1 MKYIFILK
9 AVLHS
14 ISHRKFSVFTS
25 IFAISAAFAFLAAI
39 GCVSFGLAATAVNSS
54 LAFPL
59 IVGPAGASDTTLV
72 MSTLFNTD
80 KPAGTLD
87 YEVAEKLEKDERVS
101 AVFPIA
107 RSDSHMGIP
116 ITGVESSYINEIS
129 SGFSEISNDIEAY
142 DIFGEN
148 GRKCAVLG
156 AKIAARYEMKVG
168 DTFFGSHGSV
178 GDEDAHLHDFE
189 YKVCAV
195 MKAVNGPEDFAIFTS
210 LKSVWEIHK
219 HGHHH
224 HHHED
229 AEDDEDEE
237 HEHEH
242 GHHEEAEEHE
252 LPHHHEAENEEHEH
266 HHETAEMHCVHDMC
280 VEVGNK
286 HHAERKITAVLVKT
300 KNPVFTAA
308 LEREYS
314 ENGFTSATDTGRTV
328 RKLLTYMNKAEKAA
342 GFFSYGTLFLVM
354 IMVFVTILTS
364 ISERKREMALMR
376 TLGIGKL
383 PISLMI
389 FLELFFISV
398 SGIALGTLG
407 GHAILAIF
415 KSLLDFE
422 LGINLEPFFFTEIE
436 FRGMLYTIIAAL
448 ILSFAAMT
456 KIYRMNL
463 VEEIAKE

>member
-1 MKYIFILK
+1 MKYTFILK
-9 AVLHS
+9 AVFHS
-14 ISHRKFSVFTS
+14 ISHRKLSVFTS

-39 GCVSFGLAATAVNSS
+39 GCISFGLAATAVNSS

-87 YEVAEKLEKDERVS
+87 YEVAGKLEKDDRVS

-107 RSDSHMGIP
+107 RSDSYMGIP
-116 ITGVESSYINEIS
+116 ITGVESSYINEIAR
-129 SGFSEISNDIEAY
+129 GFSEIGNDIESH
-142 DIFGEN
+142 DILGEN
-148 GRKCAVLG
+148 GKKCAVVG
-156 AKIAARYEMKVG
+156 AKTAARYEMKVG

-178 GDEDAHLHDFE
+178 GDEDAHIHDFE
-189 YKVCAV
+189 YRVCAV
-195 MKAVNGPEDFAIFTS
+195 MKAVNGPEDFAIFTN
-210 LKSVWEIHK
+210 LRSVWEIHK

-224 HHHED
+224 HH
-229 AEDDEDEE
+229 
-237 HEHEH
+237 
-242 GHHEEAEEHE
+242 EEAEEHE
-252 LPHHHEAENEEHEH
+252 HL
-266 HHETAEMHCVHDMC
+266 HETAEMHCIHDMC

-286 HHAERKITAVLVKT
+286 HRVERKITAVLVKT

-314 ENGFTSATDTGRTV
+314 ENGFTSATDSGRTV

-354 IMVFVTILTS
+354 IMVFVTIMTS
-364 ISERKREMALMR
+364 INERKREMALMR

-389 FLELFFISV
+389 FLELFLISV
-398 SGIALGTLG
+398 FGIAFGTIG
-407 GHAILAIF
+407 GHALLAVF
-415 KSLLDFE
+415 KPTIDFE
-422 LGINLEPFFFTEIE
+422 LAINLEPFFFTEIE
-436 FRGMLYTIIAAL
+436 FRGAVYTLVAGVV
-448 ILSFAAMT
+448 LSAAAMI

-463 VEEIAKE
+463 VEEIAKD

>member
-59 IVGPAGASDTTLV
+59 VVGPAGASDTTLV

-87 YEVAEKLEKDERVS
+87 YEFAGKLASDERVS
-101 AVFPIA
+101 AVFPVA
-107 RSDSHMGIP
+107 RSDSYTGVP
-116 ITGVESSYINEIS
+116 ITGVESAYINEIAK
-129 SGFSEISNDIEAY
+129 GFSEIGNDIEAH
-142 DIFGEN
+142 DIFGKN
-148 GRKCAVLG
+148 GRNCAVIG
-156 AKIAARYEMKVG
+156 SKVAARYEMKAG
-168 DTFFGSHGSV
+168 DTFFGSHGTV
-178 GDEDAHLHDFE
+178 GDEDAHVHDFK

-195 MKAVNGPEDFAIFTS
+195 MKPLNGPEDFAIFTS
-210 LKSVWEIHK
+210 LKSVWEIHR
-219 HGHHH
+219 HGHHRH
-224 HHHED
+224 HGHED
-229 AEDDEDEE
+229 SEDEE
-237 HEHEH
+237 HDH
-242 GHHEEAEEHE
+242 GHHEAEH
-252 LPHHHEAENEEHEH
+252 EEHEH

-280 VEVGNK
+280 VEAGNK

-300 KNPVFTAA
+300 KNPVYTAA

-328 RKLLTYMNKAEKAA
+328 RKLMSYMNKAEEAA

-354 IMVFVTILTS
+354 ILVFVTILTS
-364 ISERKREMALMR
+364 INERKREMALMR

-383 PISLMI
+383 PVSLMI
-389 FLELFFISV
+389 FLEMFFISV
-398 SGIALGTLG
+398 SGIVIGTVG
-407 GHAILAIF
+407 GHLLLAFCKPAI
-415 KSLLDFE
+415 DFE
-422 LGINLEPFFFTEIE
+422 LGINLEPFFFTGIE
-436 FRGMLYTIIAAL
+436 TRGMLYTIITGVL
-448 ILSFAAMT
+448 LSLAAMV
-456 KIYRMNL
+456 KIYRMDL

>member
-1 MKYIFILK
+1 MKYAFILK
-9 AVLHS
+9 AVFHS

-80 KPAGTLD
+80 KPAGTID

-107 RSDSHMGIP
+107 RSDSYMGIP
-116 ITGVESSYINEIS
+116 ITGVESAYINEIVS
-129 SGFSEISNDIEAY
+129 RFWDIDPMIDAK
-142 DIFGEN
+142 DIFGDQN
-148 GRKCAVLG
+148 INCAVVG
-156 AKIAARYEMKVG
+156 AKAAMRYDMSVW
-168 DTFFGSHGSV
+168 DTFFGSHGTV
-178 GDEDAHLHDFE
+178 GDEDAHIHDFK

-195 MKAVNGPEDFAIFTS
+195 MEPLNGPEDFAIFTS

-229 AEDDEDEE
+229 AED
-237 HEHEH
+237 
-242 GHHEEAEEHE
+242 
-252 LPHHHEAENEEHEH
+252 EEHEH
-266 HHETAEMHCVHDMC
+266 HHHHEAEHD
-280 VEVGNK
+280 EHEHSSEG
-286 HHAERKITAVLVKT
+286 KITAVLVKT

-328 RKLLTYMNKAEKAA
+328 RKLMSYMNKAEDAA

-354 IMVFVTILTS
+354 VMVFVTILTS
-364 ISERKREMALMR
+364 VNERKREMALMR

-389 FLELFFISV
+389 FLELLFISV
-398 SGIALGTLG
+398 SGIALGILG
-407 GHAILAIF
+407 GHALLAFCKPAI
-415 KSLLDFE
+415 DFE

-436 FRGMLYTIIAAL
+436 FRGAVYTLIAGI
-448 ILSFAAMT
+448 ILSLAAMV

-463 VEEIAKE
+463 VEEIAKD

>member
-1 MKYIFILK
+1 MKYTFILK

-14 ISHRKFSVFTS
+14 MIHRKFSVATS

-80 KPAGTLD
+80 KPAGTFD
-87 YEVAEKLEKDERVS
+87 YEVAEKLASDERVS

-107 RSDSHMGIP
+107 RSDSYMGIP
-116 ITGVESSYINEIS
+116 ITGVESAYINEIS
-129 SGFSEISNDIEAY
+129 SGFSEIDENVKAA
-142 DIFGEN
+142 DIFNEN
-148 GRKCAVLG
+148 GKKCAVLG
-156 AKIAARYEMKVG
+156 AKTAARYEMKAG

-178 GDEDAHLHDFE
+178 GDEDAHMHDFE

-195 MKAVNGPEDFAIFTS
+195 MKAVNGPEDFAIFTN
-210 LKSVWEIHK
+210 LKSVWEIHG

-224 HHHED
+224 HL
-229 AEDDEDEE
+229 
-237 HEHEH
+237 
-242 GHHEEAEEHE
+242 EEAEED
-252 LPHHHEAENEEHEH
+252 EHEH
-266 HHETAEMHCVHDMC
+266 SSE
-280 VEVGNK
+280 G
-286 HHAERKITAVLVKT
+286 KITAVLVKT

-314 ENGFTSATDTGRTV
+314 ENGLTSATDTGRTV

-342 GFFSYGTLFLVM
+342 GFFSYGTLFLVL
-354 IMVFVTILTS
+354 IMVFVTIMTS

-376 TLGIGKL
+376 TLGIGKT

-389 FLELFFISV
+389 FLEMLLISIA
-398 SGIALGTLG
+398 GIVVGTIG
-407 GHAILAIF
+407 GHALLAVF
-415 KSLLDFE
+415 KPVIDFE
-422 LGINLEPFFFTEIE
+422 LGIDLEPFFFTSVE
-436 FRGMLYTIIAAL
+436 FRGMICTMIAGIVLSIAA
-448 ILSFAAMT
+448 MV
-456 KIYRMNL
+456 KIYKMDL
-463 VEEIAKE
+463 VEEISKG

>member
-59 IVGPAGASDTTLV
+59 VVGPAGASDTTLV

-87 YEVAEKLEKDERVS
+87 YEFAGKLASDERVS
-101 AVFPIA
+101 AVFPVA
-107 RSDSHMGIP
+107 RSDSYMGVP
-116 ITGVESSYINEIS
+116 ITGVESAYINEIS
-129 SGFSEISNDIEAY
+129 KGFWDIDPMIDAK
-142 DIFGEN
+142 DIFGGKN
-148 GRKCAVLG
+148 SDCAVIG
-156 AKIAARYEMKVG
+156 AKAAMRYDMSVW

-178 GDEDAHLHDFE
+178 GDEDAHLHDFK
-189 YKVCAV
+189 YKVCAIL
-195 MKAVNGPEDFAIFTS
+195 KPLNGPEDFAIFTS

-219 HGHHH
+219 HGHHDAEH
-224 HHHED
+224 EEHKHHHEHG
-229 AEDDEDEE
+229 EE
-237 HEHEH
+237 SAD
-242 GHHEEAEEHE
+242 G
-252 LPHHHEAENEEHEH
+252 
-266 HHETAEMHCVHDMC
+266 
-280 VEVGNK
+280 
-286 HHAERKITAVLVKT
+286 KITAVLVKT

-328 RKLLTYMNKAEKAA
+328 RKLMSYMNKAEEAA
-342 GFFSYGTLFLVM
+342 GFFSYGTLFLVL
-354 IMVFVTILTS
+354 IMVFVTIMTS
-364 ISERKREMALMR
+364 INERKREMALMR

-383 PISLMI
+383 PVSLMI

-398 SGIALGTLG
+398 LGIAVGNIG
-407 GHAILAIF
+407 GHALLAF
-415 KSLLDFE
+415 CKPALDFE
-422 LGINLEPFFFTEIE
+422 LGINLEPFFFTGIEI
-436 FRGMLYTIIAAL
+436 RGMLYTIIAG
-448 ILSFAAMT
+448 IFLSFAAMI

>member
-1 MKYIFILK
+1 MKYTFILK
-9 AVLHS
+9 AVFHS
-14 ISHRKFSVFTS
+14 ISHRKLSVFTS

-87 YEVAEKLEKDERVS
+87 YEVAEKLAGDERVS

-107 RSDSHMGIP
+107 RSDSYMGIP
-116 ITGVESSYINEIS
+116 ITGVESSYINEIAR
-129 SGFSEISNDIEAY
+129 GFSEIDNDIESH
-142 DIFGEN
+142 DILGEN
-148 GRKCAVLG
+148 GKKCAVVG
-156 AKIAARYEMKVG
+156 AKTAARYEMKVG

-178 GDEDAHLHDFE
+178 GDEDAHMHDFE

-195 MKAVNGPEDFAIFTS
+195 MKAVNGPEDFAIFTN
-210 LKSVWEIHK
+210 LRSVWEIHE

-224 HHHED
+224 HHEE
-229 AEDDEDEE
+229 AEDKE

-242 GHHEEAEEHE
+242 ASEG
-252 LPHHHEAENEEHEH
+252 
-266 HHETAEMHCVHDMC
+266 
-280 VEVGNK
+280 
-286 HHAERKITAVLVKT
+286 KITAVLVKT

-354 IMVFVTILTS
+354 VMVFVTIMTS
-364 ISERKREMALMR
+364 INERKREMALMR

-398 SGIALGTLG
+398 FGIALGTLG
-407 GHAILAIF
+407 GHAVLAIF
-415 KSLLDFE
+415 KPVIDFE

-436 FRGMLYTIIAAL
+436 FRGTVYTLIAGVV
-448 ILSFAAMT
+448 LSLAAML

-463 VEEIAKE
+463 VEEIAKD

>member
-1 MKYIFILK
+1 MKYTFILK
-9 AVLHS
+9 AVFHS
-14 ISHRKFSVFTS
+14 ISHRKLSVFTS

-39 GCVSFGLAATAVNSS
+39 GCISFGLAATAVNSS

-87 YEVAEKLEKDERVS
+87 YEVAGKLAGDKRVS

-107 RSDSHMGIP
+107 RSDSYMGIP
-116 ITGVESSYINEIS
+116 ITGVESAYINEIS
-129 SGFSEISNDIEAY
+129 SGFSEIDENVKAA
-142 DIFGEN
+142 DIFNEN
-148 GRKCAVLG
+148 GKKCAVVG
-156 AKIAARYEMKVG
+156 AKTAARYDMKVG

-178 GDEDAHLHDFE
+178 GDEDAHMHDFE
-189 YKVCAV
+189 YRVCAV
-195 MKAVNGPEDFAIFTS
+195 MKAVNGPEDFAIFTN
-210 LKSVWEIHK
+210 LRSVWEIHG

-224 HHHED
+224 HHHEE
-229 AEDDEDEE
+229 AEDE
-237 HEHEH
+237 EHEH
-242 GHHEEAEEHE
+242 GHHED
-252 LPHHHEAENEEHEH
+252 AENEHDGHEH
-266 HHETAEMHCVHDMC
+266 SSE
-280 VEVGNK
+280 G
-286 HHAERKITAVLVKT
+286 KITAVLVKT

-314 ENGFTSATDTGRTV
+314 ENGYTSATDSGRTV

-354 IMVFVTILTS
+354 IMVFVTIMTS
-364 ISERKREMALMR
+364 INERKREMALMR

-389 FLELFFISV
+389 FLELFLISV
-398 SGIALGTLG
+398 FGIAFGTIG
-407 GHAILAIF
+407 GHTLLAVF
-415 KSLLDFE
+415 KPTIDFE
-422 LGINLEPFFFTEIE
+422 LAINLEPFFFTEIE
-436 FRGMLYTIIAAL
+436 FRGAVYTLVAGVV
-448 ILSFAAMT
+448 LSAAAMI

-463 VEEIAKE
+463 VEEIAKD

>member
-1 MKYIFILK
+1 MKYLFILK
-9 AVLHS
+9 AVFHS

-87 YEVAEKLEKDERVS
+87 YGFAEKLASDERVS
-101 AVFPIA
+101 AVFPVA
-107 RSDSHMGIP
+107 RSDSYMGIP
-116 ITGVESSYINEIS
+116 ITGVESAYINEIS
-129 SGFSEISNDIEAY
+129 RGFSEIGDDIEPH

-148 GRKCAVLG
+148 DRKCAVIG
-156 AKIAARYEMKVG
+156 SKTAARYEMKAG

-189 YKVCAV
+189 YRVCAV

-210 LKSVWEIHK
+210 LRNVWKIHE
-219 HGHHH
+219 HG

-229 AEDDEDEE
+229 AEQENNEVEEE
-237 HEHEH
+237 H
-242 GHHEEAEEHE
+242 AE
-252 LPHHHEAENEEHEH
+252 
-266 HHETAEMHCVHDMC
+266 
-280 VEVGNK
+280 G
-286 HHAERKITAVLVKT
+286 KITAVLVKT

-354 IMVFVTILTS
+354 ILVFVTILTS
-364 ISERKREMALMR
+364 INERKREMALMR

-383 PISLMI
+383 PISLMVFFEM
-389 FLELFFISV
+389 FLISV
-398 SGIALGTLG
+398 SGIAAGTLG
-407 GHAILAIF
+407 GHAVMAVF
-415 KSLLDFE
+415 KSVIDFE
-422 LGINLEPFFFTEIE
+422 LGINLEPFFFTGIEI
-436 FRGMLYTIIAAL
+436 RGMLYTIITGVL
-448 ILSFAAMT
+448 LSLAAMA
-456 KIYRMNL
+456 KIYRMDL

>member
-1 MKYIFILK
+1 MKYAFIFK
-9 AVLHS
+9 AVMHS

-39 GCVSFGLAATAVNSS
+39 GCISFGLAATAVNSS

-59 IVGPAGASDTTLV
+59 VVGPSGASDTTLV

-107 RSDSHMGIP
+107 RSDSYMGVP
-116 ITGVESSYINEIS
+116 ITGVESAYINEIS
-129 SGFSEISNDIEAY
+129 KGFWDIDPMIDEK
-142 DIFGEN
+142 DIFGGKN
-148 GRKCAVLG
+148 SDCAVIG
-156 AKIAARYEMKVG
+156 AKAAMRYDMSVW
-168 DTFFGSHGSV
+168 DTFFGSHGTV
-178 GDEDAHLHDFE
+178 GDEDAHVHDFK
-189 YKVCAV
+189 YKVCAIL
-195 MKAVNGPEDFAIFTS
+195 KPLNGPEDFAIFTS

-224 HHHED
+224 HHHHED
-229 AEDDEDEE
+229 AEDEE
-237 HEHEH
+237 HDHE
-242 GHHEEAEEHE
+242 
-252 LPHHHEAENEEHEH
+252 HHEAEHEEHEH
-266 HHETAEMHCVHDMC
+266 HHHEAEHEEHGHHH
-280 VEVGNK
+280 E
-286 HHAERKITAVLVKT
+286 HAEEEEHSSEGKITAVLVKT

-314 ENGFTSATDTGRTV
+314 ENGLTSATDTGRTV
-328 RKLLTYMNKAEKAA
+328 RKLMSYMNKAEEAA

-354 IMVFVTILTS
+354 ILVFVTILSS
-364 ISERKREMALMR
+364 INERKREMALMR

-398 SGIALGTLG
+398 FGIVVGTLG
-407 GHAILAIF
+407 GHLLLAF
-415 KSLLDFE
+415 CKPALDFE
-422 LGINLEPFFFTEIE
+422 LGINLEPFFFTGIE
-436 FRGMLYTIIAAL
+436 LHGMIWTMIAAFV
-448 ILSFAAMT
+448 LSLAAMG

>member
-39 GCVSFGLAATAVNSS
+39 GCISFGLAATAVNSS

-59 IVGPAGASDTTLV
+59 VVGPSGASDTTLV

-107 RSDSHMGIP
+107 RSDSYMGVP
-116 ITGVESSYINEIS
+116 ITGVESAYINEIS
-129 SGFSEISNDIEAY
+129 KGFWDIDPMIDEK
-142 DIFGEN
+142 DIFGGQN
-148 GRKCAVLG
+148 INCAVIG
-156 AKIAARYEMKVG
+156 AKAAMRYDMSVW
-168 DTFFGSHGSV
+168 DTFFGSHGTV
-178 GDEDAHLHDFE
+178 GDEDAHVHDFK
-189 YKVCAV
+189 YKVCAIL
-195 MKAVNGPEDFAIFTS
+195 KPLNGPEDFAIFTS

-224 HHHED
+224 HHHHED
-229 AEDDEDEE
+229 AEDEE
-237 HEHEH
+237 HDHEHHEAEHEEH
-242 GHHEEAEEHE
+242 GHHHEHAEE
-252 LPHHHEAENEEHEH
+252 EEHSSE
-266 HHETAEMHCVHDMC
+266 
-280 VEVGNK
+280 G
-286 HHAERKITAVLVKT
+286 KITAVLVKT

-314 ENGFTSATDTGRTV
+314 ENGLTSATDTGRTV
-328 RKLLTYMNKAEKAA
+328 RKLMSYMNKAEEAA

-354 IMVFVTILTS
+354 ILVFVTILSS
-364 ISERKREMALMR
+364 INERKREMALMR

-389 FLELFFISV
+389 FLELLLISIA
-398 SGIALGTLG
+398 GIVIGTFG
-407 GHAILAIF
+407 GHLLLAF
-415 KSLLDFE
+415 CKPALDFE
-422 LGINLEPFFFTEIE
+422 LGINLEPFFFTGIE
-436 FRGMLYTIIAAL
+436 LHGMIWTMIAAFV
-448 ILSFAAMT
+448 LSLAAMG

>member
-59 IVGPAGASDTTLV
+59 VVGPAGASDTTLV

-87 YEVAEKLEKDERVS
+87 YEFAGKLASDERVS
-101 AVFPIA
+101 AVFPVA
-107 RSDSHMGIP
+107 RSDSYMGVP
-116 ITGVESSYINEIS
+116 ITGVESAYINEIS
-129 SGFSEISNDIEAY
+129 RGFSEIGDDIEAH
-142 DIFGEN
+142 DIFGEKSGN
-148 GRKCAVLG
+148 CAVIG
-156 AKIAARYEMKVG
+156 SKVAARYEMKTG

-178 GDEDAHLHDFE
+178 GDEEAHMHDFE
-189 YKVCAV
+189 YTVCAV
-195 MKAVNGPEDFAIFTS
+195 MKAVNGPEDFAIFTN

-219 HGHHH
+219 YSHHH
-224 HHHED
+224 
-229 AEDDEDEE
+229 
-237 HEHEH
+237 
-242 GHHEEAEEHE
+242 G
-252 LPHHHEAENEEHEH
+252 ENEEHEH

-280 VEVGNK
+280 VEVGK
-286 HHAERKITAVLVKT
+286 EHHAERKITAVLVKT

-328 RKLLTYMNKAEKAA
+328 RKLMSYMNKAEEAA

-354 IMVFVTILTS
+354 ILVFVTILTS
-364 ISERKREMALMR
+364 INERKREMALMR

-383 PISLMI
+383 PVSLMI
-389 FLELFFISV
+389 FLEMFFISV
-398 SGIALGTLG
+398 SGIVIGTVG
-407 GHAILAIF
+407 GHLLLAFCKPAI
-415 KSLLDFE
+415 DFE
-422 LGINLEPFFFTEIE
+422 LGINLEPFFFTGIEI
-436 FRGMLYTIIAAL
+436 RGMLYTIITGVL
-448 ILSFAAMT
+448 LSLAAMA
-456 KIYRMNL
+456 KIYRMDL

>member
-87 YEVAEKLEKDERVS
+87 YEFAGKLAKDERVS

-107 RSDSHMGIP
+107 RSDSYMGIP
-116 ITGVESSYINEIS
+116 ITGVESTYINEIAR
-129 SGFSEISNDIEAY
+129 GFSGISNDIEAY

-168 DTFFGSHGSV
+168 DTFFGSHGNV
-178 GDEDAHLHDFE
+178 GDEEAHMHDFE
-189 YKVCAV
+189 YEVCAV
-195 MKAVNGPEDFAIFTS
+195 MKAVNGPEDFAIFTN
-210 LKSVWEIHK
+210 LKSVWDIHK
-219 HGHHH
+219 YSHHH
-224 HHHED
+224 
-229 AEDDEDEE
+229 
-237 HEHEH
+237 
-242 GHHEEAEEHE
+242 G
-252 LPHHHEAENEEHEH
+252 ENEEHEH

-328 RKLLTYMNKAEKAA
+328 RKLMSYMNKAEEAA
-342 GFFSYGTLFLVM
+342 GFFSYGTLFLVL
-354 IMVFVTILTS
+354 IMVFVTIMTS
-364 ISERKREMALMR
+364 INERKREMALMR

-407 GHAILAIF
+407 GHALLAFCKPAI
-415 KSLLDFE
+415 DFE
-422 LGINLEPFFFTEIE
+422 LGINLEPFFFTGIEI
-436 FRGMLYTIIAAL
+436 RGAVYTLITGV
-448 ILSFAAMT
+448 ILSLAAMI

-463 VEEIAKE
+463 IEEIAKD

>member
-1 MKYIFILK
+1 MKYAFILK
-9 AVLHS
+9 AVFHS

-87 YEVAEKLEKDERVS
+87 YEIAEKLEKDERVS

-107 RSDSHMGIP
+107 RSDSYMGIP
-116 ITGVESSYINEIS
+116 ITGVESSYINEIAR
-129 SGFSEISNDIEAY
+129 GFSEIDKDAKAA

-148 GRKCAVLG
+148 GKKCAVVG
-156 AKIAARYEMKVG
+156 AKTAARYEMKVG

-195 MKAVNGPEDFAIFTS
+195 MKAVNGPEDFAIFTN
-210 LKSVWEIHK
+210 LKSVWEIHG

-224 HHHED
+224 HNHED
-229 AEDDEDEE
+229 AEEHE

-242 GHHEEAEEHE
+242 GHHEEAEE
-252 LPHHHEAENEEHEH
+252 EEHASE
-266 HHETAEMHCVHDMC
+266 
-280 VEVGNK
+280 G
-286 HHAERKITAVLVKT
+286 KITAVLVKT

-314 ENGFTSATDTGRTV
+314 ENGFTGATDTGRTV

-342 GFFSYGTLFLVM
+342 GFFSYGTLFLVLT
-354 IMVFVTILTS
+354 MVFVTIMTS
-364 ISERKREMALMR
+364 INERKREMALMR

-383 PISLMI
+383 PVSLMI
-389 FLELFFISV
+389 FLEMIFISIF
-398 SGIALGTLG
+398 GIVAGTLG
-407 GHAILAIF
+407 GHAVLAVF
-415 KSLLDFE
+415 KPLIDFE

-436 FRGMLYTIIAAL
+436 LSGTIYTIIAGVAL
-448 ILSFAAMT
+448 SIASML

>member
-1 MKYIFILK
+1 MKYAFILK

-14 ISHRKFSVFTS
+14 ISHRKLSVFTS

-59 IVGPAGASDTTLV
+59 VVGPAGASDTTLV

-87 YEVAEKLEKDERVS
+87 YEFAGKLASDERVS
-101 AVFPIA
+101 AVFPVA
-107 RSDSHMGIP
+107 RSDSYMGVP
-116 ITGVESSYINEIS
+116 ITGVESAYINEIAK
-129 SGFSEISNDIEAY
+129 GFSEIGNDIEAH
-142 DIFGEN
+142 DIFGKN
-148 GRKCAVLG
+148 GRNCAVIG
-156 AKIAARYEMKVG
+156 SKVAARYETKAG
-168 DTFFGSHGSV
+168 DTFFGSHGTV
-178 GDEDAHLHDFE
+178 GDEEAHMHDFE
-189 YKVCAV
+189 YTVCAV
-195 MKAVNGPEDFAIFTS
+195 MKAVNGPEDFAIFTN

-219 HGHHH
+219 YSHHH
-224 HHHED
+224 
-229 AEDDEDEE
+229 
-237 HEHEH
+237 
-242 GHHEEAEEHE
+242 G
-252 LPHHHEAENEEHEH
+252 ENEEHEH

-280 VEVGNK
+280 VEAGNK

-328 RKLLTYMNKAEKAA
+328 RKLMSYMNKAEEAA

-354 IMVFVTILTS
+354 ILVFVTILTS
-364 ISERKREMALMR
+364 INERKREMALMR

-383 PISLMI
+383 PVSLMI
-389 FLELFFISV
+389 FLEMFFISV
-398 SGIALGTLG
+398 SGIVIGTVG
-407 GHAILAIF
+407 GHLLLAFCKPAI
-415 KSLLDFE
+415 DFE
-422 LGINLEPFFFTEIE
+422 LGINLEPFFFTGIE
-436 FRGMLYTIIAAL
+436 TRGMLYTIITGVL
-448 ILSFAAMT
+448 LSLAAMV

>member
-1 MKYIFILK
+1 MKYAFILK
-9 AVLHS
+9 AVFHS
-14 ISHRKFSVFTS
+14 ISHRKLSIFTS

-87 YEVAEKLEKDERVS
+87 YEVAEKLAGDERVS

-107 RSDSHMGIP
+107 RSDSYMGIP
-116 ITGVESSYINEIS
+116 ITGVESSYINEIAR
-129 SGFSEISNDIEAY
+129 GFSEIGNDIESH
-142 DIFGEN
+142 DILGEN
-148 GRKCAVLG
+148 GKKCAVVG
-156 AKIAARYEMKVG
+156 AKTAARYEMKVG

-178 GDEDAHLHDFE
+178 GDEDAHMHDFE

-195 MKAVNGPEDFAIFTS
+195 MKAVNGPEDFAIFTN
-210 LKSVWEIHK
+210 LRSVWEIHE

-229 AEDDEDEE
+229 AEDEE

-242 GHHEEAEEHE
+242 GHHEDAEDEHDG
-252 LPHHHEAENEEHEH
+252 HEH
-266 HHETAEMHCVHDMC
+266 SSE
-280 VEVGNK
+280 G
-286 HHAERKITAVLVKT
+286 KITAVLVKT

-354 IMVFVTILTS
+354 IMVFVTIMTS
-364 ISERKREMALMR
+364 INERKREMALMR

-389 FLELFFISV
+389 FLELFFISI
-398 SGIALGTLG
+398 SGIVAGTIG
-407 GHAILAIF
+407 GHVILAIF
-415 KSLLDFE
+415 KPILDFE

-436 FRGMLYTIIAAL
+436 FRGMLYTIIAG
-448 ILSFAAMT
+448 ILLSAAAMG

>member
-39 GCVSFGLAATAVNSS
+39 GCISFGLAATAVNSS

-59 IVGPAGASDTTLV
+59 VVGPSGASDTTLV

-107 RSDSHMGIP
+107 RSDSYMGVP
-116 ITGVESSYINEIS
+116 ITGVESAYINEIS
-129 SGFSEISNDIEAY
+129 KGFWDIDPMIDEK
-142 DIFGEN
+142 DIFGGQN
-148 GRKCAVLG
+148 INCAVIG
-156 AKIAARYEMKVG
+156 AKAAMRYDMSVW
-168 DTFFGSHGSV
+168 DTFFGSHGTV
-178 GDEDAHLHDFE
+178 GDEDAHVHDFK
-189 YKVCAV
+189 YKVCAIL
-195 MKAVNGPEDFAIFTS
+195 KPLNGPEDFAIFTS

-224 HHHED
+224 HHHHED
-229 AEDDEDEE
+229 AEDEE
-237 HEHEH
+237 HDHEHHEAEHEEH
-242 GHHEEAEEHE
+242 GHHHEHAEE
-252 LPHHHEAENEEHEH
+252 EEHSSE
-266 HHETAEMHCVHDMC
+266 
-280 VEVGNK
+280 G
-286 HHAERKITAVLVKT
+286 KITAVLVKT

-314 ENGFTSATDTGRTV
+314 ENGLTSATDTGRTV
-328 RKLLTYMNKAEKAA
+328 RKLMSYMNKAEEAA

-354 IMVFVTILTS
+354 ILVFVTILSS
-364 ISERKREMALMR
+364 INERKREMALMR

-398 SGIALGTLG
+398 FGIVVGTLG
-407 GHAILAIF
+407 GHLLLAF
-415 KSLLDFE
+415 CKPALDFE
-422 LGINLEPFFFTEIE
+422 LGINLEPFFFTGIE
-436 FRGMLYTIIAAL
+436 LHGMIWTMIAAFV
-448 ILSFAAMT
+448 LSLAAMG

>member
-1 MKYIFILK
+1 MKYTFILK
-9 AVLHS
+9 AVFHS
-14 ISHRKFSVFTS
+14 ISHRKLSVFTS

-107 RSDSHMGIP
+107 RSDSYMGIP
-116 ITGVESSYINEIS
+116 ITGVESAYINEIS
-129 SGFSEISNDIEAY
+129 SGFSEIGNDIESH
-142 DIFGEN
+142 DILGEN
-148 GRKCAVLG
+148 GKNCAVLG
-156 AKIAARYEMKVG
+156 AKTAARYEMKIG

-195 MKAVNGPEDFAIFTS
+195 MKAVNGPEDFAIFTN
-210 LKSVWEIHK
+210 LRSVWEIHE

-224 HHHED
+224 HHHE
-229 AEDDEDEE
+229 
-237 HEHEH
+237 
-242 GHHEEAEEHE
+242 EAE
-252 LPHHHEAENEEHEH
+252 AEEHEH
-266 HHETAEMHCVHDMC
+266 HHEDAEHD
-280 VEVGNK
+280 GHGH
-286 HHAERKITAVLVKT
+286 HHAEGTGDEHHAEGKITAVLVKT

>member
-59 IVGPAGASDTTLV
+59 VVGPAGASDTTLV

-87 YEVAEKLEKDERVS
+87 YEFAGKLASDERVS
-101 AVFPIA
+101 AVFPVA
-107 RSDSHMGIP
+107 RSDSYQGVP
-116 ITGVESSYINEIS
+116 ITGVESAYINEIAK
-129 SGFSEISNDIEAY
+129 GFSEIGNDIEAH
-142 DIFGEN
+142 DIFGKN
-148 GRKCAVLG
+148 GRNCAVIG
-156 AKIAARYEMKVG
+156 SKVAARYEMKAG

-178 GDEDAHLHDFE
+178 GDEDSGLHDFE

-195 MKAVNGPEDFAIFTS
+195 MKSVNGPEDFAIFTS
-210 LKSVWEIHK
+210 LKSVWEIHR
-219 HGHHH
+219 HGHHRH
-224 HHHED
+224 HGHED
-229 AEDDEDEE
+229 AEDEE
-237 HEHEH
+237 HDH
-242 GHHEEAEEHE
+242 GHHEAEHEEHK
-252 LPHHHEAENEEHEH
+252 HHHEHGEES
-266 HHETAEMHCVHDMC
+266 AD
-280 VEVGNK
+280 G
-286 HHAERKITAVLVKT
+286 KITAVLVKT

-328 RKLLTYMNKAEKAA
+328 RKLMSYMNKAEEAA

-354 IMVFVTILTS
+354 ILVFVTILTS
-364 ISERKREMALMR
+364 INERKREMALMR

-383 PISLMI
+383 PVSLMI
-389 FLELFFISV
+389 FLEMFFISV
-398 SGIALGTLG
+398 SGIVIGTVG
-407 GHAILAIF
+407 GHLLLAFCKPAI
-415 KSLLDFE
+415 DFE
-422 LGINLEPFFFTEIE
+422 LGINLEPFFFTGIE
-436 FRGMLYTIIAAL
+436 TRGMLYTIITGVL
-448 ILSFAAMT
+448 LSLAAMV

>member
-1 MKYIFILK
+1 MKYAFILK
-9 AVLHS
+9 AVFHS
-14 ISHRKFSVFTS
+14 IAHRKLSVFTS
-25 IFAISAAFAFLAAI
+25 VFAISAAFAFLAAT

-101 AVFPIA
+101 AVFPVA
-107 RSDSHMGIP
+107 RSDSYMGIP
-116 ITGVESSYINEIS
+116 ITGVESAYINEIS
-129 SGFSEISNDIEAY
+129 RGFSEIGDGIEAH

-148 GRKCAVLG
+148 GEKCAVVG
-156 AKIAARYEMKVG
+156 AKTAARYEMKVG

-178 GDEDAHLHDFE
+178 GDEEAHLHDFE
-189 YKVCAV
+189 YRVCAV
-195 MKAVNGPEDFAIFTS
+195 MKAVNGPEDFAIFTN
-210 LKSVWEIHK
+210 LRSVWEIHG

-224 HHHED
+224 HNHEE
-229 AEDDEDEE
+229 AEDEE

-242 GHHEEAEEHE
+242 GHHEDAEEHG
-252 LPHHHEAENEEHEH
+252 HHR
-266 HHETAEMHCVHDMC
+266 ETAEKICVHDMC
-280 VEVGNK
+280 VNK
-286 HHAERKITAVLVKT
+286 KHEHSSEGKITAVLVKT

-314 ENGFTSATDTGRTV
+314 ENGFTGATDTGRTV

-342 GFFSYGTLFLVM
+342 GFFSCGTLFLVM

-364 ISERKREMALMR
+364 IGERKREMALMR
-376 TLGIGKL
+376 TLGIGRL
-383 PISLMI
+383 PVSLMI
-389 FLELFFISV
+389 FLELLFISV
-398 SGIALGTLG
+398 SGTAAGTLG
-407 GHAILAIF
+407 GHAALAFLKPVI
-415 KSLLDFE
+415 DFE
-422 LGINLEPFFFTEIE
+422 LGINLEPFFFSGIE
-436 FRGMLYTIIAAL
+436 LRGMLFTLTAGVL
-448 ILSFAAMT
+448 LSLAAMV

-463 VEEIAKE
+463 VEELAKE

>member
-1 MKYIFILK
+1 MKYAFILK
-9 AVLHS
+9 AVFHS
-14 ISHRKFSVFTS
+14 ISHRKFSFFTS
-25 IFAISAAFAFLAAI
+25 IFAISAAFTFLAAI

-107 RSDSHMGIP
+107 RSDSYMGIP
-116 ITGVESSYINEIS
+116 ITGVESAYINEIAR
-129 SGFSEISNDIEAY
+129 GFSEIEGGVKAD

-148 GRKCAVLG
+148 GGNCAVLG

-178 GDEDAHLHDFE
+178 GDEEAHMHDFE
-189 YKVCAV
+189 YRVCAV
-195 MKAVNGPEDFAIFTS
+195 MKAVNDPEDFAIFTN
-210 LKSVWEIHK
+210 LRSVWKIHE

-224 HHHED
+224 HHHE
-229 AEDDEDEE
+229 
-237 HEHEH
+237 
-242 GHHEEAEEHE
+242 
-252 LPHHHEAENEEHEH
+252 EAENEEHEEH
-266 HHETAEMHCVHDMC
+266 HHEEAEEQEQEYHHEAEHD
-280 VEVGNK
+280 EHEHSSEG
-286 HHAERKITAVLVKT
+286 KITAVLVKT

-314 ENGFTSATDTGRTV
+314 ENGVTSATDTGRTV

-364 ISERKREMALMR
+364 IGERRREMALMR

-389 FLELFFISV
+389 FLELLFISLF
-398 SGIALGTLG
+398 GIIIGTLG
-407 GHAILAIF
+407 GHAVLALF
-415 KSLLDFE
+415 KPIIDFE
-422 LGINLEPFFFTEIE
+422 LGINLESFFFTEIE
-436 FRGMLYTIIAAL
+436 FRGAVYTLIAG
-448 ILSFAAMT
+448 IVLSFAAMI

-463 VEEIAKE
+463 VEEIAKD

>member
-1 MKYIFILK
+1 MKYLFIFK

-14 ISHRKFSVFTS
+14 ISHRKLSVFTS
-25 IFAISAAFAFLAAI
+25 VFAISAAFAFLAAI

-59 IVGPAGASDTTLV
+59 VVGPAGASDTALV
-72 MSTLFNTD
+72 MSALFNTD

-107 RSDSHMGIP
+107 RSDSYMGIP
-116 ITGVESSYINEIS
+116 ITGVESSYINEIAR
-129 SGFSEISNDIEAY
+129 GFSEIGEGIESH

-148 GRKCAVLG
+148 GKKCAVLG
-156 AKIAARYEMKVG
+156 AKTAARYEMKVG

-195 MKAVNGPEDFAIFTS
+195 MKAVNGPEDFAIFTN
-210 LKSVWEIHK
+210 LKSVWEIHR
-219 HGHHH
+219 HG

-229 AEDDEDEE
+229 AEK
-237 HEHEH
+237 H
-242 GHHEEAEEHE
+242 G
-252 LPHHHEAENEEHEH
+252 H
-266 HHETAEMHCVHDMC
+266 HHETAEMHCIHDMC

-286 HHAERKITAVLVKT
+286 HRVERKITAVLVKT

-342 GFFSYGTLFLVM
+342 GFFSYGTLFLVL
-354 IMVFVTILTS
+354 IMVFVTIMTS

-376 TLGIGKL
+376 TLGIGRL

-398 SGIALGTLG
+398 SGIVVGTFG
-407 GHAILAIF
+407 GHVLLAVF
-415 KSLLDFE
+415 KAMIDFE
-422 LGINLEPFFFTEIE
+422 LAINLEPFLFTEVEI
-436 FRGMLYTIIAAL
+436 RGIFWTLVAGIA
-448 ILSFAAMT
+448 LSFAAMV

-463 VEEIAKE
+463 VEEISKE

>member
-1 MKYIFILK
+1 MKYAFILK

-25 IFAISAAFAFLAAI
+25 IFAISAAFAFLAAT
-39 GCVSFGLAATAVNSS
+39 GCISFGLASTAVNSS

-87 YEVAEKLEKDERVS
+87 YEFAEKLEKDERVS

-107 RSDSHMGIP
+107 RSDSYMGIP
-116 ITGVESSYINEIS
+116 ITGVESAYINEIS
-129 SGFSEISNDIEAY
+129 RGFSEIGEDIEAH
-142 DIFGEN
+142 DIFSEN
-148 GRKCAVLG
+148 GRKCAVIG
-156 AKIAARYEMKVG
+156 AKTAARYEMKVG
-168 DTFFGSHGSV
+168 GTFFGSHGSV
-178 GDEDAHLHDFE
+178 GDEDSELHDFE
-189 YKVCAV
+189 YIVCAV
-195 MKAVNGPEDFAIFTS
+195 MKAVNGPEDFAIFTN
-210 LKSVWEIHK
+210 LKSVWEIHR

-224 HHHED
+224 HH
-229 AEDDEDEE
+229 
-237 HEHEH
+237 
-242 GHHEEAEEHE
+242 EEAEEDE
-252 LPHHHEAENEEHEH
+252 EDGDHHEA
-266 HHETAEMHCVHDMC
+266 AEMHCVHDMC
-280 VEVGNK
+280 VDIGNK

-383 PISLMI
+383 PVSLMI
-389 FLELFFISV
+389 FLELLFISV
-398 SGIALGTLG
+398 FGTAVGTLG
-407 GHAILAIF
+407 GHALLAFCKPAI
-415 KSLLDFE
+415 DFE
-422 LGINLEPFFFTEIE
+422 LGINLEPFFFTGIEI
-436 FRGMLYTIIAAL
+436 RGAAYTL
-448 ILSFAAMT
+448 LTGVTLSLAAMV

-463 VEEIAKE
+463 VEEIAKD

>member
-1 MKYIFILK
+1 MKYAFILK
-9 AVLHS
+9 AVFHS
-14 ISHRKFSVFTS
+14 ISHRKLSVFTS

-39 GCVSFGLAATAVNSS
+39 GCISFGLAATAVNSS

-87 YEVAEKLEKDERVS
+87 YEVAEKLAGDERVS

-107 RSDSHMGIP
+107 RSDSYMGIP
-116 ITGVESSYINEIS
+116 ITGVESAYINEIS
-129 SGFSEISNDIEAY
+129 SGFSEIDGNVKSA
-142 DIFGEN
+142 DIFNEN
-148 GRKCAVLG
+148 GKKCAVVG
-156 AKIAARYEMKVG
+156 AKTAARYEMKAG

-178 GDEDAHLHDFE
+178 GDEEAHLHDFE
-189 YKVCAV
+189 YTVCAV
-195 MKAVNGPEDFAIFTS
+195 MKAVNGPEDFAIFTN
-210 LKSVWEIHK
+210 LRSVWEIHE

-224 HHHED
+224 
-229 AEDDEDEE
+229 
-237 HEHEH
+237 
-242 GHHEEAEEHE
+242 EEA
-252 LPHHHEAENEEHEH
+252 EEHEH
-266 HHETAEMHCVHDMC
+266 HHETAEMHCIHDMC

-286 HHAERKITAVLVKT
+286 HRVERKITAVLVKT

-314 ENGFTSATDTGRTV
+314 ENGFTSATDSGRTV

-354 IMVFVTILTS
+354 VMVFVTILTS
-364 ISERKREMALMR
+364 IGERKREMALMR

-389 FLELFFISV
+389 FLELFLISV
-398 SGIALGTLG
+398 FGIALGTLG
-407 GHAILAIF
+407 GHTLLAFCKPAI
-415 KSLLDFE
+415 DFE

-436 FRGMLYTIIAAL
+436 FRGALYTLIAGVV
-448 ILSFAAMT
+448 LSLAAMI
-456 KIYRMNL
+456 KIYKMNL
-463 VEEIAKE
+463 VEEIAKD

>member
-59 IVGPAGASDTTLV
+59 VVGPAGASDTTLV

-87 YEVAEKLEKDERVS
+87 YEFAGKLASDERVS
-101 AVFPIA
+101 AVFPVA
-107 RSDSHMGIP
+107 RSDSYMGVP
-116 ITGVESSYINEIS
+116 ITGVESAYINEIAR
-129 SGFSEISNDIEAY
+129 GFSGISNDIEAY

-168 DTFFGSHGSV
+168 DTFFGSHGNV
-178 GDEDAHLHDFE
+178 GDEEAHMHDFE
-189 YKVCAV
+189 YEVCAV
-195 MKAVNGPEDFAIFTS
+195 MKAVNGPEDFAIFTN
-210 LKSVWEIHK
+210 LKSVWDIHK
-219 HGHHH
+219 YSHHH
-224 HHHED
+224 
-229 AEDDEDEE
+229 
-237 HEHEH
+237 
-242 GHHEEAEEHE
+242 G
-252 LPHHHEAENEEHEH
+252 ENEEHEH

-280 VEVGNK
+280 VEAGNK

-354 IMVFVTILTS
+354 ILVFVTILTS
-364 ISERKREMALMR
+364 INERKREMALMR
-376 TLGIGKL
+376 TLGIGRF

-389 FLELFFISV
+389 FLELFIISIA
-398 SGIALGTLG
+398 GIVIGTLG
-407 GHAILAIF
+407 GHALLAFCKPAI
-415 KSLLDFE
+415 DFE
-422 LGINLEPFFFTEIE
+422 LGINLEPFFFTEVEI
-436 FRGMLYTIIAAL
+436 RGIILTLAAG
-448 ILSFAAMT
+448 IFLSTAAMI
-456 KIYRMNL
+456 KIYRTNL
-463 VEEIAKE
+463 VEEIARE

>member
-59 IVGPAGASDTTLV
+59 VVGPAGASDTTLV

-87 YEVAEKLEKDERVS
+87 YEFAGKLASDERVS
-101 AVFPIA
+101 AVFPVA
-107 RSDSHMGIP
+107 RSDSYTGVP
-116 ITGVESSYINEIS
+116 VTGVESAYINEIAK
-129 SGFSEISNDIEAY
+129 GFSEIGNDIEAH
-142 DIFGEN
+142 DIFGKN
-148 GRKCAVLG
+148 GRNCAVIG
-156 AKIAARYEMKVG
+156 SKVAARYEMKAG
-168 DTFFGSHGSV
+168 DTFFGSHGTV
-178 GDEDAHLHDFE
+178 GDEDAHVHDFK

-195 MKAVNGPEDFAIFTS
+195 MKPLNGPEDFAIFTS
-210 LKSVWEIHK
+210 LKSVWEIHR

-229 AEDDEDEE
+229 AEYEE
-237 HEHEH
+237 HDHE
-242 GHHEEAEEHE
+242 
-252 LPHHHEAENEEHEH
+252 HHEAEHEEHKH
-266 HHETAEMHCVHDMC
+266 HHEHGEESAD
-280 VEVGNK
+280 G
-286 HHAERKITAVLVKT
+286 KITAVLVKT
-300 KNPVFTAA
+300 KNPVYTAA

-328 RKLLTYMNKAEKAA
+328 RKLMSYMNKAEEAA

-354 IMVFVTILTS
+354 ILVFVTILTS
-364 ISERKREMALMR
+364 INERKREMALMR

-383 PISLMI
+383 PVSLMI
-389 FLELFFISV
+389 FLEMFFISV
-398 SGIALGTLG
+398 SGIVIGTVG
-407 GHAILAIF
+407 GHLLLAFCKPAI
-415 KSLLDFE
+415 DFE
-422 LGINLEPFFFTEIE
+422 LGINLEPFFFTGIE
-436 FRGMLYTIIAAL
+436 TRGMLYTIITGVL
-448 ILSFAAMT
+448 LSLAAMV

>member
-39 GCVSFGLAATAVNSS
+39 GCISFGLAATAVNSS
-54 LAFPL
+54 LSFPL
-59 IVGPAGASDTTLV
+59 VVGPAGASDTTLV

-87 YEVAEKLEKDERVS
+87 YGFAEKLASDERVS

-107 RSDSHMGIP
+107 RSDSHEGIP
-116 ITGVESSYINEIS
+116 ITGVESAYINEIS
-129 SGFSEISNDIEAY
+129 SGFSEIESGVKED
-142 DIFGEN
+142 DIFGKN
-148 GRKCAVLG
+148 DRNCAVIG
-156 AKIAARYEMKVG
+156 SKVAVRYDMKTG

-189 YKVCAV
+189 YKVCAIL
-195 MKAVNGPEDFAIFTS
+195 KAVNGPEDFAIFTS
-210 LKSVWEIHK
+210 LRNVWKIHE
-219 HGHHH
+219 HG

-229 AEDDEDEE
+229 AED
-237 HEHEH
+237 
-242 GHHEEAEEHE
+242 
-252 LPHHHEAENEEHEH
+252 EEHEH
-266 HHETAEMHCVHDMC
+266 HHEQDEGSAE
-280 VEVGNK
+280 G
-286 HHAERKITAVLVKT
+286 KITAVLVKT

-328 RKLLTYMNKAEKAA
+328 RKLLTYMNKAEEAA

-354 IMVFVTILTS
+354 ILVFVTILAS
-364 ISERKREMALMR
+364 INERKREMALMR
-376 TLGIGKL
+376 TLGIGRF

-389 FLELFFISV
+389 FLELFIISIA
-398 SGIALGTLG
+398 GIVIGTLG
-407 GHAILAIF
+407 GHALLAFCKPAI
-415 KSLLDFE
+415 DFE
-422 LGINLEPFFFTEIE
+422 LGINLEPFFFTGVEI
-436 FRGMLYTIIAAL
+436 RGIILTLAAG
-448 ILSFAAMT
+448 IFLSSAAMI
-456 KIYRMNL
+456 KIYRTNL
-463 VEEIAKE
+463 VEEIARE